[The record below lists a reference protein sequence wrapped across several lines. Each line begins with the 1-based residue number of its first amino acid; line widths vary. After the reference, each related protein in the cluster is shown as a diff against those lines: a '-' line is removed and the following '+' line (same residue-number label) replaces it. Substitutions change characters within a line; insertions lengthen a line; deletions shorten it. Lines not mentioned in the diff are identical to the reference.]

1 MTHAFTLF
9 AALLAVAG
17 TARAEVTQTRPGS
30 FQIEIPAR
38 AEASAVRLYSA
49 IVAVERWWDPAHTW
63 SGASANLSL
72 NASAGGCFCERW
84 ASGSAEHGRVIMAS
98 KNELLRL
105 YAALGPLQAQ
115 PLTAVLEFELTPQ
128 DEETTLLKLS
138 YRVSGAAE
146 SGLEQWASGVDQ
158 VLSGQMDRLL
168 RFIDTGNADAEA
180 DAEAKDSAEA
190 PSKREA
196 RAEIFAEW
204 VRQAKAQSEAEKTA
218 TRKPPSKPKS

>member
-17 TARAEVTQTRPGS
+17 TARAEVTQARPGS

-38 AEASAVRLYSA
+38 VEASAVRLYSA

-105 YAALGPLQAQ
+105 YAALGP
-115 PLTAVLEFELTPQ
+115 
-128 DEETTLLKLS
+128 
-138 YRVSGAAE
+138 
-146 SGLEQWASGVDQ
+146 
-158 VLSGQMDRLL
+158 
-168 RFIDTGNADAEA
+168 
-180 DAEAKDSAEA
+180 
-190 PSKREA
+190 
-196 RAEIFAEW
+196 
-204 VRQAKAQSEAEKTA
+204 
-218 TRKPPSKPKS
+218 

>member
-1 MTHAFTLF
+1 MKQALTLC

-17 TARAEVTQTRPGS
+17 TARAEVTQARPGT

-38 AEASAVRLYSA
+38 VEASAVRLYSA
-49 IVAVERWWDPAHTW
+49 IIAVERWWDPAHTW

-72 NASAGGCFCERW
+72 DATAGGCFCERW
-84 ASGSAEHGRVIMAS
+84 ANGSAEHGRVIMAS

-115 PLTAVLEFELTPQ
+115 PLNAVLDFELTAE

-138 YRVSGAAE
+138 YRVSGGAE
-146 SGLEQWASGVDQ
+146 SGLEQWASDVDQ
-158 VLSGQMDRLL
+158 VLTGQMDRLL
-168 RFIDTGNADAEA
+168 RFIDTGSADAEP
-180 DAEAKDSAEA
+180 EAKASTDA

-204 VRQAKAQSEAEKTA
+204 VRQAKAQTEAEKA
-218 TRKPPSKPKS
+218 AGRKAPVKPKP

>member
-1 MTHAFTLF
+1 MKHALTLC

-17 TARAEVTQTRPGS
+17 AARAEVTQARPGA

-38 AEASAVRLYSA
+38 VEASAVRLYSA
-49 IVAVERWWDPAHTW
+49 IIAVERWWDPAHTW

-72 NASAGGCFCERW
+72 NATAGGCFCERW
-84 ASGSAEHGRVIMAS
+84 ANGSAEHGRVIMAR

-115 PLTAVLEFELTPQ
+115 PLNAVLDFELTAE

-138 YRVSGAAE
+138 YRVSGGAE

-158 VLSGQMDRLL
+158 VLTGQMDRLL
-168 RFIDTGNADAEA
+168 RFIDTGSADAEP
-180 DAEAKDSAEA
+180 EAKASADA

-204 VRQAKAQSEAEKTA
+204 VRQAKAQTEAEKA
-218 TRKPPSKPKS
+218 AGRKAPVKPKP